1 MTSNN
6 LSIIRSSASHMCI
19 WIKQSEDL
27 LSRVIRFR
35 IWICTHSV
43 VWGFEP
49 WKHPPVPRRQTASS
63 KNKAQGRSIIAAL
76 RHGGKSGKIAR
87 VNAPF
92 DIMYG
97 FRGSKYNVDL
107 LSPFQMC
114 MHWQCIEVKHPDYR
128 CPETFKTVSH
138 SQWTEAGKKFKKIQK
153 ESGKRMPE
161 YIPGDHC
168 VVIDKPDHIILP
180 NIPQLGNLPHV
191 WMWCRRSRPYVPVWS
206 YAKVPK
212 SKLSPNENGRLLNVY
227 MRPWTLNPA
236 DATADNV
243 LLSDMALCK
252 EDVNVT
258 ALVFSVSNVRSWGLT
273 VVASTS
279 TVVFVESISLVKGE
293 TS

>member
-1 MTSNN
+1 
-6 LSIIRSSASHMCI
+6 
-19 WIKQSEDL
+19 
-27 LSRVIRFR
+27 
-35 IWICTHSV
+35 
-43 VWGFEP
+43 
-49 WKHPPVPRRQTASS
+49 
-63 KNKAQGRSIIAAL
+63 
-76 RHGGKSGKIAR
+76 
-87 VNAPF
+87 
-92 DIMYG
+92 MYG

-114 MHWQCIEVKHPDYR
+114 MHWQCIEAKHPDYR

-153 ESGKRMPE
+153 EPGTRMPE
-161 YIPGDHC
+161 YIPGDHY

-236 DATADNV
+236 TATADNV
-243 LLSDMALCK
+243 LLSEMAFCK
-252 EDVNVT
+252 EGEGERANDET
-258 ALVFSVSNVRSWGLT
+258 
-273 VVASTS
+273 
-279 TVVFVESISLVKGE
+279 KPE
-293 TS
+293 TSPRRRELQRSLEVPINAEGHEQKEYRSLRSLRRRCNRERERQNQTRHITEETCSAGNTQCTEHRRGTRKQHTRTRRLA